1 MKKISKKEAES
12 EINNFFNE
20 LQNKKPSPSEIKKI
34 KRLAMNHNIKLRE
47 KRKKF
52 CKKCYSIE
60 LRVKSIKNK
69 IKTTECKNCG
79 GISRWKINR

>member
-1 MKKISKKEAES
+1 MKTKLSIKETEDKIKKTFS
-12 EINNFFNE
+12 DFPTPN
-20 LQNKKPSPSEIKKI
+20 EIKKA
-34 KRLAMNHNIKLRE
+34 KKLAMSKNIKLSVL
-47 KRKKF
+47 KKKF